1 MSIWKECESL
11 QEELVQMRRE
21 LHQIPEFGFDL
32 PKTQAY
38 VVKVLEELG
47 IPYKCSSKDSGIIAE
62 IKGTT
67 PGKTVALRADMDALK
82 IQEENDVEYKSK
94 HEGLMHA
101 CGHDTHITMLLGAAK
116 VLNKHKDE
124 IQGTVRLV
132 FQTAEELAKG
142 SQVIIQEGAMDGVDA
157 VFGQHIGCIMGK
169 EIANGKIIALRGCSM
184 ASYDRFAIK
193 VNGQGCHGSTPEKGI
208 DPVNIA
214 SHIVIALQEII
225 AREVA
230 AVKPAVVTI
239 GMIHGGVAYNA
250 IPSVVEIEG
259 TIRAVEEDVRQYL
272 AKRIKEI
279 SELSANTFGGNAEVK
294 IDWGA
299 PPVTN
304 NDQMVA
310 LVVDAAKEVVG
321 EENVVTEMPAPNMG
335 GEDFAYYLQKVP
347 GAFFFLSSS
356 NPEKHTDTPHHNS
369 HFNVDEDVLYKG
381 SAMFVKIVEDYLK

>member
-1 MSIWKECESL
+1 MNMWKACKSL
-11 QEELVQMRRE
+11 QEELVKTRRE

-38 VVKVLEELG
+38 VIRILEELE

-62 IKGTT
+62 IKGEK

-82 IQEENDVEYKSK
+82 IQEENDVDYKSI
-94 HEGLMHA
+94 HDGFMHA

-116 VLNKHKDE
+116 ILNQHKEDL
-124 IQGTVRLV
+124 QGTVKLL

-142 SQVIIQEGAMDGVDA
+142 SQVMIEEGGMDNVDA
-157 VFGQHIGCIMGK
+157 VFGQHIGSIMNKDIPSGK
-169 EIANGKIIALRGCSM
+169 VIIVPGCCM
-184 ASYDRFAIK
+184 ASYDRFSIK
-193 VNGQGCHGSTPEKGI
+193 VNGHGCHGSTPEKGI

-225 AREVA
+225 AREVS
-230 AVKPAVVTI
+230 AVKPAVITI

-250 IPSVVEIEG
+250 IPSIVEIEG
-259 TIRAVEEDVRQYL
+259 TIRALEEPVRQHL

-279 SELSANTFGGNAEVK
+279 SEQTAKTFGGAAEVE

-304 NDQMVA
+304 DNEMVELA
-310 LVVDAAKEVVG
+310 TNAAKEVVG
-321 EENVVTEMPAPNMG
+321 ETNVVTEIPAPNMG
-335 GEDFAYYLQKVP
+335 GEDFAYYLQKAP

-356 NPEKHTDTPHHNS
+356 NPEKHTDIPHHNP

>member
-1 MSIWKECESL
+1 MNMWKECESL
-11 QEELVQMRRE
+11 QEELVKMRRE
-21 LHQIPEFGFDL
+21 LHQIPELGFDL

-38 VVKVLEELG
+38 IIKILEKLE
-47 IPYKCSSKDSGIIAE
+47 IPYQCSSKDSGIIAE
-62 IKGTT
+62 IKGKK

-82 IQEENDVEYKSK
+82 IQEENDIEYKSK
-94 HEGLMHA
+94 HDGFMHA

-116 VLNKHKDE
+116 ILNQHKE
-124 IQGTVRLV
+124 NLQGTVRLL

-142 SQVIIQEGAMDGVDA
+142 SQVMIEEGGMDHVDA
-157 VFGQHIGCIMGK
+157 VFGQHIGSIMGK
-169 EIANGKIIALRGCSM
+169 DITSGKIVIVPGCCM

-214 SHIVIALQEII
+214 SHIVISLQEII
-225 AREVA
+225 AREVS
-230 AVKPAVVTI
+230 AVNPAVITI

-259 TIRAVEEDVRQYL
+259 TIRALDESVRQYL
-272 AKRIKEI
+272 AKRITEI
-279 SELSANTFGGNAEVK
+279 SEQTAKTFGGASEVE

-304 NDQMVA
+304 DHEMAA
-310 LVVDAAKEVVG
+310 LVANAAKEVVG
-321 EENVVTEMPAPNMG
+321 EANVVTEIPAPNMG
-335 GEDFAYYLQKVP
+335 GEDFAYYLQKAP

-356 NPEKHTDTPHHNS
+356 NPEKHTDTPHHNP